1 MTNGKHR
8 GVSVW
13 ADHAPSALNE
23 QSKKAQRKLNLET
36 DWSHLRSEHCIRRRV
51 RIDSLAEHFEVLR
64 QRGTQSSEESVHATP
79 ESSAILVVNCGSSSL
94 KFALFSARG
103 RLPRFWSGAIERIGS
118 HDARLS
124 ITDASGAAAADDR
137 HPVADHEAALSLLFE
152 TIRLH
157 PSGPPL
163 IAVGHRVVH
172 GGADC
177 DCPLIADAAL
187 EARLERLIPLAPL
200 HLPHNLAGIR
210 AARHARPHLPQIA
223 CFDTAF
229 HHSLPQLAKLT
240 ALPRGF
246 YDKGIR
252 RYGFHG
258 LSYEFV
264 VSALRAEDVDVD
276 AERIIVAHLG
286 NGASMCALKGGR
298 SVETT
303 MGFSTLA
310 GLPMGTRCGDLDP
323 GVVLYLLIA
332 EGMDVERIQHML
344 YEESGLVG
352 ISGLSRNMQD
362 LVARTQDPAAAE
374 AVEFFCY
381 QARQHLAALTAAL
394 SGLDRIVFTGGIG
407 ANAPQVRTKI
417 CSGLDYLGVSLDAE
431 RNEASSRIIS
441 AKDSRVMVHALP
453 TDEELMIAQHVRDV
467 LAAAPAKE
475 A

>member
-1 MTNGKHR
+1 MSGKF
-8 GVSVW
+8 S
-13 ADHAPSALNE
+13 
-23 QSKKAQRKLNLET
+23 T
-36 DWSHLRSEHCIRRRV
+36 
-51 RIDSLAEHFEVLR
+51 
-64 QRGTQSSEESVHATP
+64 TQSSAV
-79 ESSAILVVNCGSSSL
+79 LVINSGSSSI

-103 RLPRFWSGAIERIGS
+103 RLPRYWSGAIERIGM

-124 ITDASGAAAADDR
+124 ITDASGASVAHER
-137 HPVADHEAALSLLFE
+137 HPIAHHDMALSLLFE
-152 TIRLH
+152 TIKRH

-200 HLPHNLAGIR
+200 HLPHNLAGIA
-210 AARHARPHLPQIA
+210 AARRARPHLPQIA

-240 ALPRGF
+240 ALPRRF
-246 YDKGIR
+246 YDQGIR

-258 LSYEFV
+258 LSYEYV
-264 VSALRAEDVDVD
+264 VEALRAEGVDVER
-276 AERIIVAHLG
+276 ERIIVAHLG

-323 GVVLYLLIA
+323 GAVLYLLTA
-332 EGMDVERIQHML
+332 ERMDVDHLQHML

-362 LVARTQDPAAAE
+362 LLSRPHDRAAAE

-394 SGLDRIVFTGGIG
+394 GGLDRIVFTGGIG
-407 ANAPQVRTKI
+407 ANAPQVRAKI

-431 RNEASSRIIS
+431 RNKVSSRIIS
-441 AKDSRVMVHALP
+441 TNDGHVRVQVLQ

-467 LAAAPAKE
+467 LAAQPLAKE